1 MKKKMEEKD
10 NMTPWEEFLEKK
22 KEKKAAKRKGKKA
35 SEAFYS
41 LHSNTCS

>member
-22 KEKKAAKRKGKKA
+22 KEKKKAKRKGKKA

-41 LHSNTCS
+41 VHSNACS